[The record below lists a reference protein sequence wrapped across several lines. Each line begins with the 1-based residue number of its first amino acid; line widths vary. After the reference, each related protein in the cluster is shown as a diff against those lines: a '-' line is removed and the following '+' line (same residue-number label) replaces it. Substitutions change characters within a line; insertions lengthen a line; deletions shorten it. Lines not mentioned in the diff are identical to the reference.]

1 MAKKRK
7 SRVEQ
12 AAIVQRFAA
21 RLREVRTSRGMT
33 QAELART
40 ARVTQSYI
48 YRLESAL
55 VAPGIDLVERIA
67 AALGST
73 IHDLLPLAE
82 SPDTKSV
89 LTDRAEKLFHDLKE
103 SADRETLL
111 MLCPLLA
118 RLAESPTR
126 RR

>member
-1 MAKKRK
+1 
-7 SRVEQ
+7 
-12 AAIVQRFAA
+12 
-21 RLREVRTSRGMT
+21 MT
-33 QAELART
+33 QVELART

-67 AALGST
+67 TALGT
-73 IHDLLPLAE
+73 TVHDLLPIGEA
-82 SPDTKSV
+82 PDSV
-89 LTDRAEKLFHDLKE
+89 AILNERAEKLFEALKE